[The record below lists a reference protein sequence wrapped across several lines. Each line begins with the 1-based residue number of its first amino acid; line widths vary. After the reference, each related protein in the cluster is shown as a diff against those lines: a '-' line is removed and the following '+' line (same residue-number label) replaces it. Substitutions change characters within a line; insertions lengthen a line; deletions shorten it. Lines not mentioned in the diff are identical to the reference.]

1 MLSSLT
7 IKNFAII
14 DKIQIDFQPKMTVLT
29 GETGAGK
36 SIVIDALGLLAGGR
50 GSADYIRKGKK
61 KALLQALFILPKNA
75 PAYRILDEVGI
86 SYDDNGLILQR
97 ELYRNGHNICR
108 INGELVNLTNMRRVG
123 ETLIDIHGQNEHQ
136 ELMRPDKHLS
146 LLDSFANKQLRA
158 LKDKYSESYQQYR
171 KEKASLE
178 KKEKNEKDWVQ
189 RLDMLQFQVQEIKTA
204 QLQPEEEEQLAE
216 EKEQLDNYQAIHDA
230 LENSYQLLSGEENDA
245 LGQVGSVMEQMQRVA
260 EFSPD
265 LGQISQR
272 ITDAYYGLSDSVRDV
287 SNQLAT
293 MEWDED
299 RLDQIE
305 HRLDDIHQLKRKY
318 GNSISEILNYYQKI
332 KSELKDMQQTDADS
346 DEQKE
351 RVDELFK
358 KSKQI
363 ARQLSSER
371 KKSAVQLEKA
381 VHKQLK
387 ALYMEKAV
395 FSVKFLQG
403 TDERLN
409 SEGLDQVEFYI
420 QTNPGESMGP
430 LARIASGG
438 ELSRVMLAL
447 KTIFAQRQGVTSI
460 IFDEVDT
467 GVSGRVAQAIAEKI
481 NLIAQSSQVLCITHL
496 PQVAAVSDHHYLVTK
511 HVQDGRTETRV
522 ERLRQSEKIEE
533 LARMLAGTEITDLAR
548 KHAAELLKMGHS

>member
-146 LLDSFANKQLRA
+146 LLDSFANKQLRV

-272 ITDAYYGLSDSVRDV
+272 VTDAYYGLSDSVRDV

-293 MEWDED
+293 MEWDEE

-481 NLIAQSSQVLCITHL
+481 SLIAQSSQVLCITHL

>member
-97 ELYRNGHNICR
+97 KLYRNGHNICR

-332 KSELKDMQQTDADS
+332 KSELKGMQQTDADS

-481 NLIAQSSQVLCITHL
+481 SLIAQSSQVLCITHL